1 VTTPF
6 AAIWDRAAARK
17 GGDAALK
24 ALLPTPAPPAEL
36 AVIPDAR
43 WLAGMAKRIF
53 QAGFNW
59 GVVENKWP
67 GFEAAFAGF
76 EPRRVRM
83 FSDEDL
89 DRLAKD
95 AAIVR
100 NPQKIAAVRDN
111 AVFLADLALEHGSAA
126 GVFAGWASDDYAGLL
141 DLMNRRGARLG
152 GMTGQI
158 FLRGMGKDSWI
169 ISGDVATALIRE
181 GVVDKRPTSKSG
193 LKAVQSAFNAWMAES
208 GRGLTQI
215 SRILAMGV
223 DTPHPG
229 QDMTPI

>member
-1 VTTPF
+1 MATPF
-6 AAIWDRAAARK
+6 AAIWERAVARK
-17 GGDAALK
+17 GGDAALE
-24 ALLPTPAPPAEL
+24 ALLPIPTPATEL
-36 AVIPDAR
+36 AAIPDDR

-59 GVVENKWP
+59 SVVENKWE

-76 EPRRVRM
+76 DPRAVRM

-95 AAIVR
+95 TAIVR
-100 NPQKIAAVRDN
+100 NPQKIAAMRDN
-111 AVFLADLALEHGSAA
+111 AVFLVDLATEQGSAA
-126 GVFAGWASDDYAGLL
+126 KVFAEWPSEDYAGLL
-141 DLMNRRGARLG
+141 DLMNRRGKRLG

-169 ISGDVATALIRE
+169 ISGDVAAALIRE
-181 GVVDKRPTSKSG
+181 GVVDRRPTSKSG
-193 LKAVQSAFNAWMAES
+193 LKAVQAAFNAWMAES

-229 QDMTPI
+229 EDMTPI